1 MLWWGKAWWRHP
13 GCPGITFA
21 PRGVV
26 TDHIRGTYY
35 VKMLI
40 NESFLRPAVF
50 KYGFLGDVYG
60 YTARNE
66 SGEQVA
72 AWLSFV
78 PRRALAGTV
87 PCPTN
92 GASRGGTIYGFLSFG
107 TRRSPSGFISV
118 GSCQSTLLEHWNR
131 WSDVPTT
138 ARRWRRWRTRYE
150 SWSPTTCWECKCHSL
165 APRRP
170 V

>member
-1 MLWWGKAWWRHP
+1 
-13 GCPGITFA
+13 
-21 PRGVV
+21 
-26 TDHIRGTYY
+26 
-35 VKMLI
+35 MLI

-72 AWLSFV
+72 AWPGFV

-92 GASRGGTIYGFLSFG
+92 GASRGGTIYGLLYS
-107 TRRSPSGFISV
+107 SPI
-118 GSCQSTLLEHWNR
+118 
-131 WSDVPTT
+131 P
-138 ARRWRRWRTRYE
+138 
-150 SWSPTTCWECKCHSL
+150 SPAMHLVSY
-165 APRRP
+165 
-170 V
+170 